1 MATRKQATKTSVRG
15 NPKVAATGKAAKR
28 VAVKPAAS
36 KARVAVTKESAAPD
50 VRALLM
56 RLELA
61 VPEPRCELSF
71 KTPFQLLIAT
81 ILSAQST
88 DKMVNAV
95 TPWLFEKYP
104 TPSALAAA
112 PQDDVEELV
121 KRTGFFRNKA
131 KSIRGTAQRLVD
143 QFDGQVPRSIP
154 TLITLPGVA
163 RKTANVV
170 LGTAYGVNEG
180 FVVDTHIARVAQ
192 RLRLTQHAEP
202 GKIEQDLCSAFA
214 QSAWSDTGHRLLLHG
229 RYTCLARAP
238 RCELC
243 PLNELCGSRLT
254 APAESW
260 QERAKLEAQRV
271 NEGITVAAS

>member
-1 MATRKQATKTSVRG
+1 
-15 NPKVAATGKAAKR
+15 
-28 VAVKPAAS
+28 
-36 KARVAVTKESAAPD
+36 
-50 VRALLM
+50 
-56 RLELA
+56 
-61 VPEPRCELSF
+61 
-71 KTPFQLLIAT
+71 
-81 ILSAQST
+81 
-88 DKMVNAV
+88 
-95 TPWLFEKYP
+95 
-104 TPSALAAA
+104 
-112 PQDDVEELV
+112 
-121 KRTGFFRNKA
+121 
-131 KSIRGTAQRLVD
+131 VD